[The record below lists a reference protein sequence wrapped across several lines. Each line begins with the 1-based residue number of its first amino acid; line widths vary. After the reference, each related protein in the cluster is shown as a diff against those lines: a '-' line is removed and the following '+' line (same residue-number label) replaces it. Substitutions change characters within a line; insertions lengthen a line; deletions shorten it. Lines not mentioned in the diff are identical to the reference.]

1 MLVIGGMIGLGKTTI
16 AEMLA
21 KEFGS
26 QVFFEDVEHNPI
38 LPLFYTASPEE
49 IELKRYPFLLQL
61 YFLHSRFQAIKAA
74 LSHPNNIIDR
84 SIYEDWYFAKIN
96 FELNRISAMEF
107 SIYERLFDSMME
119 EISGMPKKAPD
130 LMIYLSASFE
140 TVLDRIALR
149 GRAYELDEGLKS
161 YYHTLWK
168 DYDNWIN
175 THYKASDVLRI
186 DMDHCDVVK
195 NPADRERVI
204 HLVKEKLAQR
214 MRG

>member
-1 MLVIGGMIGLGKTTI
+1 MIVIGGMIGLGKTTV
-16 AEMLA
+16 AELLS

-26 QVFFEDVEHNPI
+26 QVFYEDVENNPI

-74 LSHPNNIIDR
+74 LNHPNNIIDR

-96 FELNRISAMEF
+96 FELNRISGMEF

-119 EISGMPKKAPD
+119 EIAGMPKKAPD

-140 TVLDRIALR
+140 TVLHRISLR
-149 GRAYELDEGLKS
+149 GRSYELDEGLKS

-168 DYDNWIN
+168 DYDHWIT

-186 DMDHCDVVK
+186 DMDHCDVVQSES
-195 NPADRERVI
+195 DRQHVI
-204 HLVKEKLAQR
+204 ELVKQKLAEHR
-214 MRG
+214 R